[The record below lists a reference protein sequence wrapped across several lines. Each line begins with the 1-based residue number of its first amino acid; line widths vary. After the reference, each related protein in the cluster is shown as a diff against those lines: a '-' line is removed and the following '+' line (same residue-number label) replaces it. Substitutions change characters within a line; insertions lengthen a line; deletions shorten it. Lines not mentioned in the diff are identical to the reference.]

1 MAAQKAEIEFSTAR
15 RIVPEPDVPDTCLEG
30 RNLPVPRY
38 LSTYEMKNL
47 LIRGAARNQDLF
59 YPNREWGYGQLNL
72 YNTFETMRQ
81 L

>member
-1 MAAQKAEIEFSTAR
+1 MEW
-15 RIVPEPDVPDTCLEG
+15 G

-59 YPNREWGYGQLNL
+59 YPNREWGYGALDVYEALNQL
-72 YNTFETMRQ
+72 RDI
-81 L
+81 